1 MARRQSDLFGLDREE
16 KVRKQKLL
24 IIGCIAAVLVLG
36 IVIGTTVG
44 LSRKAPVQKN
54 EPAAPVSTV
63 SVPEKDTAEQEPEPV
78 KPAEKLVLPKDES
91 YTQKATILCTGDNLI
106 HEALYADAESEDEE
120 GYYDFRPI
128 YRLVKPLIEAADVA
142 TVNMET
148 PLATSIG
155 SPSGYPHFNSPRGA
169 GYALLDAGFDVI
181 NHANNHIMDMGTEGI
196 VATLNYWSDYSMPV
210 VGAYRNDEDMYT
222 MRIVDVNGIKI
233 AFLGFAEFTNYD
245 IPDSAEIR
253 VPFFSDNTLV
263 EELIKKAKQEA
274 DIVVVHA
281 HWGEENEDVLTET
294 MTALSQMMVDWG
306 ADIIFGNHTH
316 IVQDL
321 RLLKRESDGQLCPV
335 IFSNGNF
342 VSGQKERSHLL
353 SGLEVVTAAKN
364 PDTGAVQIENVEYL
378 PVLTHYEGDRK
389 NAVVVPLDQYTDEM
403 AAQHGVAE
411 FEGEPM
417 SVSYLEG
424 LLEGHIPEEYR
435 VTSDTIS
442 LAAKAAELASA
453 EEES

>member
-1 MARRQSDLFGLDREE
+1 M
-16 KVRKQKLL
+16 
-24 IIGCIAAVLVLG
+24 
-36 IVIGTTVG
+36 
-44 LSRKAPVQKN
+44 
-54 EPAAPVSTV
+54 
-63 SVPEKDTAEQEPEPV
+63 
-78 KPAEKLVLPKDES
+78 
-91 YTQKATILCTGDNLI
+91 
-106 HEALYADAESEDEE
+106 
-120 GYYDFRPI
+120 
-128 YRLVKPLIEAADVA
+128 
-142 TVNMET
+142 
-148 PLATSIG
+148 
-155 SPSGYPHFNSPRGA
+155 
-169 GYALLDAGFDVI
+169 
-181 NHANNHIMDMGTEGI
+181 
-196 VATLNYWSDYSMPV
+196 
-210 VGAYRNDEDMYT
+210 
-222 MRIVDVNGIKI
+222 
-233 AFLGFAEFTNYD
+233 
-245 IPDSAEIR
+245 
-253 VPFFSDNTLV
+253 

-321 RLLKRESDGQLCPV
+321 RLLKREGDGQLCPV

-424 LLEGHIPEEYR
+424 LLEGRQVLLHEHLYELYECCDYENEYYSLQISDLEFVEELHYR
-435 VTSDTIS
+435 PGNEFGDNHYEDYR
-442 LAAKAAELASA
+442 AAHTDG
-453 EEES
+453 

>member
-196 VATLNYWSDYSMPV
+196 VATLNYWADYSMPV
-210 VGAYRNDEDMYT
+210 VGAYRNDNDMYT

-245 IPDSAEIR
+245 IPDSAER
-253 VPFFSDNTLV
+253 KSGCRFSAT
-263 EELIKKAKQEA
+263 
-274 DIVVVHA
+274 
-281 HWGEENEDVLTET
+281 
-294 MTALSQMMVDWG
+294 
-306 ADIIFGNHTH
+306 TH
-316 IVQDL
+316 LWRI
-321 RLLKRESDGQLCPV
+321 
-335 IFSNGNF
+335 
-342 VSGQKERSHLL
+342 
-353 SGLEVVTAAKN
+353 
-364 PDTGAVQIENVEYL
+364 
-378 PVLTHYEGDRK
+378 
-389 NAVVVPLDQYTDEM
+389 
-403 AAQHGVAE
+403 
-411 FEGEPM
+411 
-417 SVSYLEG
+417 
-424 LLEGHIPEEYR
+424 
-435 VTSDTIS
+435 
-442 LAAKAAELASA
+442 
-453 EEES
+453 